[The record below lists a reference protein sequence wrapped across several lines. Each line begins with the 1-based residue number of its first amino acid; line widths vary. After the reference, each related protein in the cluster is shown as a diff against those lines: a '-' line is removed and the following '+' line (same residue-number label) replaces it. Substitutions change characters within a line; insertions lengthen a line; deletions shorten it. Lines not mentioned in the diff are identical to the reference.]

1 MFHVRK
7 ALHPWKVKENNV
19 WWWWWWW
26 SRLTLAG
33 LSVKQLSLFSIE
45 TCTTSLNSVA
55 VILEEREDGRERQEW
70 IHIVM
75 IRKSRQQEH
84 IRVTHSKTGI
94 GTMLRCVHIW
104 DSSRW
109 FNISGNGSGVH
120 HRSRSRELPLT
131 KQGPH
136 WYSARCCWAI
146 WVAALVFINQ
156 LMSEWPLSGD
166 DQFRWRWYIQAGIS
180 RS

>member
-1 MFHVRK
+1 MMMMMIKTDPSWFIRETIITVLNRDLYNLFELSGGHSGRK
-7 ALHPWKVKENNV
+7 RRGA
-19 WWWWWWW
+19 
-26 SRLTLAG
+26 
-33 LSVKQLSLFSIE
+33 
-45 TCTTSLNSVA
+45 C
-55 VILEEREDGRERQEW
+55 ERQEW

-136 WYSARCCWAI
+136 WYPARCCWAI